1 MNNALAEAQ
10 EPTVI
15 RDTTTANL
23 LAIAVERGADVDQL
37 GKLMDLHE
45 RHEREQARK
54 AYYAAKS
61 HFQSIA
67 PTLKKEKEVDYTSK
81 KTGART
87 NYKYATL
94 SSIAEQIR
102 EPLAQ
107 CRLSYRWDIQDT
119 PEELRVTC
127 ILSHEDGH
135 SESNSMGAAP
145 DDSGAKNVIQQR
157 ASTVTYLQRYTLI
170 GVLGLSSAN
179 EDDDGKSAGAL
190 NVETLREHNEALRI
204 HLDSVY
210 AIKVAIGTGELEK
223 AIEAWAEIPQDDQ
236 RALWV
241 APTKGGIFSTKE
253 REVMKSDEWAAV
265 RRDMRSN

>member
-1 MNNALAEAQ
+1 MSQALAETH
-10 EPTVI
+10 EPVAI
-15 RDTTTANL
+15 REPATTANL

-45 RHEREQARK
+45 RHEREQARR
-54 AYYAAKS
+54 AYFAAKTE
-61 HFQSIA
+61 FQRICPTIIKDREVKYGNTAYKHASLSGIA
-67 PTLKKEKEVDYTSK
+67 
-81 KTGART
+81 
-87 NYKYATL
+87 N
-94 SSIAEQIR
+94 QIR
-102 EPLAQ
+102 EPLSQ

-253 REVMKSDEWAAV
+253 REVMKSDEWAAT
-265 RRDMRSN
+265 RREMRAAD